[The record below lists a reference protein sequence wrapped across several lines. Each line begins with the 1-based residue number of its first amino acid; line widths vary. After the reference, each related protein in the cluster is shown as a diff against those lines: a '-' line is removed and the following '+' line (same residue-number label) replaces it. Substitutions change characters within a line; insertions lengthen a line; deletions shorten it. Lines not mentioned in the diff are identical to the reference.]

1 MGKIIGLSLVGL
13 ALGLTAGCG
22 IFGSPGAKAGS
33 CYAYCLEVTVT
44 SQGEPLALCYGTE
57 AELQAARRAYEAR
70 GVRVTVRR

>member
-1 MGKIIGLSLVGL
+1 MGKIIGLSLTGL
-13 ALGLTAGCG
+13 ALGLTVGCG

-33 CYAYCLEVTVT
+33 CYAYCLEVTIT

-70 GVRVTVRR
+70 GVRVTVRQ